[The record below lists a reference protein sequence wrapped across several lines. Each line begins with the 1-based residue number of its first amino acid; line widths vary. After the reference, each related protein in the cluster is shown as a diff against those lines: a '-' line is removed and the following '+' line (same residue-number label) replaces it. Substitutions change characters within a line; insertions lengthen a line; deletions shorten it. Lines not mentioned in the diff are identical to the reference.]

1 MFVNLIRFP
10 ALTEGQE
17 AAFVARLQPSTQVY
31 REFPGF
37 VPRRLLRWTDGS
49 YAAVV
54 ENERGRSW
62 RCTPNSFSPS
72 GAVAGE
78 HMRGEHATRY
88 GQSVPRDPQGR

>member
-54 ENERGRSW
+54 ENEGEDVHGDAHPTRSRRPGRSPES
-62 RCTPNSFSPS
+62 T
-72 GAVAGE
+72 
-78 HMRGEHATRY
+78 
-88 GQSVPRDPQGR
+88 